1 MSVKTRLL
9 ALKLLEKQERH
20 PEFAKKIGVK
30 VDVVNKQEHKLI
42 SKCKSYKEEK
52 QWKHSKSTTQ

>member
-20 PEFAKKIGVK
+20 SEFAKKMGVK
-30 VDVVNKQEHKLI
+30 VDVV
-42 SKCKSYKEEK
+42 SKKARNSKSECPRIKEEK
-52 QWKHSKSTTQ
+52 

>member
-20 PEFAKKIGVK
+20 PEFAKKMGVK
-30 VDVVNKQEHKLI
+30 VDVV
-42 SKCKSYKEEK
+42 SKKESKPKTECKSYKEGA
-52 QWKHSKSTTQ
+52 

>member
-30 VDVVNKQEHKLI
+30 VDVVSKNDHKQITECTKV
-42 SKCKSYKEEK
+42 KEEK
-52 QWKHSKSTTQ
+52 

>member
-20 PEFAKKIGVK
+20 PDFAKKIGLK
-30 VDVVNKQEHKLI
+30 VDVVSKKENKPSSE
-42 SKCKSYKEEK
+42 CKSYKEGK
-52 QWKHSKSTTQ
+52 